1 MRLGRGYNRV
11 AALEGHRLPIGGG
24 EVLENGGHIRAKH
37 LDVRSGCDDYLQIGI
52 NKLVADSV
60 ERKLHH
66 IEYLLRRN
74 VYFSETA

>member
-1 MRLGRGYNRV
+1 MRLGRGDNRV

-37 LDVRSGCDDYLQIGI
+37 LDVRAKRDDYLKIGI
-52 NKLVADSV
+52 DELVADSV

-74 VYFSETA
+74 VYVSETV